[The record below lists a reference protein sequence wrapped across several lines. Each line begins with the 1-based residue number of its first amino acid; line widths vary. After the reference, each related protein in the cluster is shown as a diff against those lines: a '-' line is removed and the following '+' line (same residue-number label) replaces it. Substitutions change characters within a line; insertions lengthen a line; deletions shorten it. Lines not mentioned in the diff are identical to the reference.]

1 MPKFNNI
8 QGYSMKN
15 VITSN
20 PLGNALET
28 TAQLISVMTAINF
41 AHSAQETVTP
51 TQHGLYLVEEK
62 LIALYAE
69 LTAAQKEYD
78 VLDIIATAIKNGEI
92 KKDTPAD
99 EEK

>member
-1 MPKFNNI
+1 
-8 QGYSMKN
+8 MKN

-20 PLGNALET
+20 PLENALET
-28 TAQLISVMTAINF
+28 TTQLISVMTTINF
-41 AHSAQETVTP
+41 AHSAQETTMP

-62 LIALYAE
+62 LIALHAE

-78 VLDIIATAIKNGEI
+78 VLHIIETAIRDGEI
-92 KKDTPAD
+92 KKDTSTD